1 MPKMTEDKLTFEFP
15 NNWRAIKYDE
25 TTFYQK
31 HFQKL
36 ANSKAVDFVAC
47 EIGGNDELW
56 LIELKD
62 YRIHPRTKAGDLFLE
77 IASKVRDTL
86 ASLYLAQRKEEVDV
100 YDFVKIASEKK
111 RIRIVLH
118 LEQPQKPSKLYPL
131 VVERDNTQIKLRQ
144 QVQVVDRHAIVCEL
158 AKMPSQ
164 CKWTVTSK

>member
-1 MPKMTEDKLTFEFP
+1 MLKMTEGKLIFEFP
-15 NNWRAIKYDE
+15 NNWQAIKYHE

-36 ANSKAVDFVAC
+36 AESKAVDFVAC

-62 YRIHPRTKAGDLFLE
+62 YRIHRRTKVGDLFLE

-100 YDFVKIASEKK
+100 HNFVKMAAAKK
-111 RIRIVLH
+111 RMRIVLH
-118 LEQPQKPSKLYPL
+118 LEQPQRPSKLYPL
-131 VVERDNTQIKLRQ
+131 AVERNNAQIKLRQ

-158 AKMPSQ
+158 AKMPPQ